1 MGQKQHSS
9 GNKNLIIDLNP
20 ISNSYYEM
28 YLYHFKNAKN
38 YKSLISS
45 SYTNEML
52 NIKRK
57 SNLIQYIEE
66 NNEITFKQS
75 NSILLS
81 FSLNNK
87 KHQIE
92 LYDIENI
99 KNILYLLINLDYLF
113 IFLISI
119 SLLSVFQ
126 YSKSYPFF
134 VLRLLH
140 FLIMAVL
147 FGCYCL
153 YRYYQ
158 IFECYYYKL
167 DYKDHFYYTLYFLIP
182 LSINIIS
189 FIGLIFIKTSDMEN
203 ICLLGCLGLEG
214 SILYYWS
221 KEHFEKNTYT
231 DIKKYFFEVKNDIN
245 KFVKKKIK

>member
-9 GNKNLIIDLNP
+9 GSKNLIIDLNP

-38 YKSLISS
+38 YKSLMELSIA
-45 SYTNEML
+45 NEML
-52 NIKRK
+52 KIKNK

-66 NNEITFKQS
+66 NSEIAFNQS

-81 FSLNNK
+81 FSLNSK
-87 KHQIE
+87 KYQIE
-92 LYDIENI
+92 LYDIEKI
-99 KNILYLLINLDYLF
+99 KNIVYLLTNLDYLF

-119 SLLSVFQ
+119 SLLSIFQ
-126 YSKSYPFF
+126 YSNSYPFY

-140 FLIMAVL
+140 FFIMGIL
-147 FGCYCL
+147 FGAYCL

-158 IFECYYYKL
+158 IFENYYHKL
-167 DYKDHFYYTLYFLIP
+167 DYKDHFYYIFYFLIP
-182 LSINIIS
+182 LSINTIS
-189 FIGLIFIKTSDMEN
+189 LIGLIFIKISAMEK
-203 ICLLGCLGLEG
+203 ICLLGSLGLEG

-221 KEHFEKNTYT
+221 KEHFEKNTYK

-245 KFVKKKIK
+245 KFIKKKIK